1 MVVVYKVSKQINQKL
16 IKEISLFDVYEG
28 KNLPK
33 NKKSYGIS
41 FKMQDNEKTLS
52 EAEIESVMSNITSK
66 LKKEF
71 NSKIQNLRIQI
82 YSGDRENAEQIIQ
95 EFNEIFNDTTADVI
109 YETPN
114 YKVWVGNYYTQL
126 EADKRLVEI
135 RKKFRSAFIFR
146 PEFQEIIDDEVNE
159 QEDQEIL
166 NID

>member
-1 MVVVYKVSKQINQKL
+1 MIISMPSTTLFGQNGSIKINQ
-16 IKEISLFDVYEG
+16 S
-28 KNLPK
+28 
-33 NKKSYGIS
+33 NKVDSI
-41 FKMQDNEKTLS
+41 
-52 EAEIESVMSNITSK
+52 IK
-66 LKKEF
+66 LKKEL

-82 YSGDRENAEQIIQ
+82 YSGNRENAEQIIQ

-126 EADKRLVEI
+126 EADKRLIEI

-146 PEFQEIIDDEVNE
+146 PEFQEIIDDEINE

>member
-1 MVVVYKVSKQINQKL
+1 MQNFKLIFIIILLSFHTSFGQNGNIKINQNNKL
-16 IKEISLFDVYEG
+16 DSII
-28 KNLPK
+28 
-33 NKKSYGIS
+33 
-41 FKMQDNEKTLS
+41 
-52 EAEIESVMSNITSK
+52 K
-66 LKKEF
+66 LKKEL

-126 EADKRLVEI
+126 EADKRLIEI

-146 PEFQEIIDDEVNE
+146 PELQEIIDDEINE
-159 QEDQEIL
+159 QENQEIL

>member
-1 MVVVYKVSKQINQKL
+1 MRKIIIFFMIISLSSTTLFGQNGSIKINQSNKL
-16 IKEISLFDVYEG
+16 DSII
-28 KNLPK
+28 
-33 NKKSYGIS
+33 
-41 FKMQDNEKTLS
+41 
-52 EAEIESVMSNITSK
+52 K
-66 LKKEF
+66 LKKEL

-126 EADKRLVEI
+126 EADKRLIEI

-146 PEFQEIIDDEVNE
+146 PEFQEIIDDEVDE

>member
-1 MVVVYKVSKQINQKL
+1 MRKIIIFFMIISISSTTLFGQNGSIKINQSNKL
-16 IKEISLFDVYEG
+16 HSII
-28 KNLPK
+28 
-33 NKKSYGIS
+33 
-41 FKMQDNEKTLS
+41 
-52 EAEIESVMSNITSK
+52 K
-66 LKKEF
+66 LKKEL

-126 EADKRLVEI
+126 EADKRLIEI

>member
-1 MVVVYKVSKQINQKL
+1 MIISMSSTTLFGQNGSIKINQSNKL
-16 IKEISLFDVYEG
+16 DSII
-28 KNLPK
+28 
-33 NKKSYGIS
+33 
-41 FKMQDNEKTLS
+41 
-52 EAEIESVMSNITSK
+52 K
-66 LKKEF
+66 LKKEL

-95 EFNEIFNDTTADVI
+95 EFNEIYNDTTADVI

-126 EADKRLVEI
+126 EADKRLIEI

>member
-1 MVVVYKVSKQINQKL
+1 MRKIIIFFMIISLSSTTLFGQNGSIKINQSNKL
-16 IKEISLFDVYEG
+16 DSII
-28 KNLPK
+28 
-33 NKKSYGIS
+33 
-41 FKMQDNEKTLS
+41 
-52 EAEIESVMSNITSK
+52 K

-114 YKVWVGNYYTQL
+114 YKVWVGNYYKQL

-146 PEFQEIIDDEVNE
+146 PEFQEIIDDEINE
-159 QEDQEIL
+159 QEDQEVL

>member
-1 MVVVYKVSKQINQKL
+1 MRKIIIFFMIISISSTALFGQNGNIKINQSSKL
-16 IKEISLFDVYEG
+16 DSII
-28 KNLPK
+28 
-33 NKKSYGIS
+33 
-41 FKMQDNEKTLS
+41 
-52 EAEIESVMSNITSK
+52 K
-66 LKKEF
+66 LKKEL

-95 EFNEIFNDTTADVI
+95 EFIEICNDTTADVI

-126 EADKRLVEI
+126 EADKRLIEI

-146 PEFQEIIDDEVNE
+146 PEFQEIIDDEINE

>member
-1 MVVVYKVSKQINQKL
+1 MIISMPSTTLFGQNGSIKINQ
-16 IKEISLFDVYEG
+16 S
-28 KNLPK
+28 
-33 NKKSYGIS
+33 NKVDSI
-41 FKMQDNEKTLS
+41 
-52 EAEIESVMSNITSK
+52 IK
-66 LKKEF
+66 LKKEL

-82 YSGDRENAEQIIQ
+82 YSGNRENAEQIIQ

-126 EADKRLVEI
+126 EADKILIEI

-146 PEFQEIIDDEVNE
+146 PEFQEIIDDEINE